1 MTFTLKKTVP
11 NPNGN
16 PNFRRQ
22 WENLDETAP
31 VKLPKELHPFFKELT
46 TAINSGA
53 ISVTQLKSLC
63 NGDDQQSNI
72 LQTLQQFEQD
82 QSNNWTQRPQNKGEF
97 TTDSPRWSKYNEFK
111 LWVKSLVS

>member
-63 NGDDQQSNI
+63 NGDDQQSDI
-72 LQTLQQFEQD
+72 LQILQQFENETHHAGA
-82 QSNNWTQRPQNKGEF
+82 S
-97 TTDSPRWSKYNEFK
+97 TTSSRYGLQVWCRN
-111 LWVKSLVS
+111 